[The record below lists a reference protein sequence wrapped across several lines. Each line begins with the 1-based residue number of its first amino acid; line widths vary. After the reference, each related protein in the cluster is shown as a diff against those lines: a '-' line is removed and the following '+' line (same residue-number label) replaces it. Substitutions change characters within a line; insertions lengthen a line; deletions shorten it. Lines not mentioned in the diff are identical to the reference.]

1 MKIAA
6 ALAAAFVTTFA
17 AYTLLMGAGAY
28 VLPDGS
34 RFTVLLWYMGIIA
47 PIACLYLAVQVLRL
61 FKFPTALRQII
72 AFAIVGF
79 VALSLVNVLMGFVS
93 ASAGSAL
100 AWRYVAQVAVL
111 HLISFVCPILVFRE
125 RLFGPTTVN

>member
-79 VALSLVNVLMGFVS
+79 VALSLVKS
-93 ASAGSAL
+93 
-100 AWRYVAQVAVL
+100 
-111 HLISFVCPILVFRE
+111 
-125 RLFGPTTVN
+125 